1 MIDFHIHILPAM
13 DDGSADVDTSVAM
26 LERSAA
32 YGVDVVAATSHF
44 YAEDNA
50 PKEFLRRRALAYEQ
64 LQQAVGGRTDLPRVI
79 LGAEVRFFSGISAV
93 DHLET
98 LCLGDTNLLL
108 LEMPFVPW
116 TDRMLREVEA
126 IARRG
131 ICPVAAHVERYM
143 DFQPRKTMA
152 QFLDMDIL
160 VQTNASF
167 FLGRRTAHKALKM
180 LEDQKIQFLGSDAHN
195 MTSRAPDLGGALEV
209 IRRKQGQESLDY
221 LQSFE
226 ELVTEERGAFL

>member
-13 DDGSADVDTSVAM
+13 DDGSPDAATSVTM
-26 LERSAA
+26 LEQSAA
-32 YGVDVVAATSHF
+32 YGVDVMAATSHF

-50 PKEFLRRRALAYEQ
+50 PKDFLRRRALAYEQ
-64 LQQAVGGRTDLPRVI
+64 LCQAVGDRKGLPRI
-79 LGAEVRFFSGISAV
+79 LLGAEVRFFSGISAV
-93 DHLET
+93 DDLET

-167 FLGRRTAHKALKM
+167 FLGRRTARKALKM
-180 LEDQKIQFLGSDAHN
+180 LGDQKIQFLGSDAHN
-195 MTSRAPDLGGALEV
+195 LTSRPPNLGAALEI
-209 IRRKQGQESLDY
+209 IRRKQGQETLEY
-221 LQSFE
+221 LQSYE